1 MMTDKEIAVRL
12 AIARDIWSSCAIN
25 DIERGDYW
33 SASKSARASVH
44 IIHHIINSIN
54 WED

>member
-1 MMTDKEIAVRL
+1 MTDKEIAQLIRYK
-12 AIARDIWSSCAIN
+12 
-25 DIERGDYW
+25 GFY
-33 SASKSARASVH
+33 ARAAMESTNPEEARWHAMWSVK

>member
-1 MMTDKEIAVRL
+1 MTDKEIAAQLRRSRN
-12 AIARDIWSSCAIN
+12 AASMAPEMYRACNSYEFAR
-25 DIERGDYW
+25 E
-33 SASKSARASVH
+33 SVH

>member
-1 MMTDKEIAVRL
+1 MTDKEIAEALKVSRTK
-12 AIARDIWSSCAIN
+12 AFFGKKAMFPII
-25 DIERGDYW
+25 
-33 SASKSARASVH
+33 SKVWAAESVH

>member
-1 MMTDKEIAVRL
+1 MTDKEIAGWLR
-12 AIARDIWSSCAIN
+12 
-25 DIERGDYW
+25 
-33 SASKSARASVH
+33 SARIWAGQSFISHKDTYFHARQSVR

>member
-1 MMTDKEIAVRL
+1 MTDKEIATWLYRSRWH
-12 AIARDIWSSCAIN
+12 AAKAWGGWSPRAH
-25 DIERGDYW
+25 
-33 SASKSARASVH
+33 ASTSVK